1 MVDPI
6 VLRTFWPFKGGSVA
20 INGDIANQLTNAKNW
35 LGCQSLGVIGL
46 ITLKSCL
53 EDLGQTQTCS
63 NMFRSESCSKSPK
76 ELHKNLGLGIA
87 LGSSHWDFHFSASSG
102 LVCSCFGKCTTGQP
116 KTLECIAW
124 AERLGG
130 SSGVSTM
137 WLSVCEQDG
146 RGSGD
151 CGVGDLEN
159 FGAGKNA

>member
-6 VLRTFWPFKGGSVA
+6 VLRTFWIFKGGSVA
-20 INGDIANQLTNAKNW
+20 MNGDIANQLINAQNW

-46 ITLKSCL
+46 ITLKKCL

-63 NMFRSESCSKSPK
+63 AVSRVVQAPKNCTKIGGWALLRDQVTEMSLSGVFRV
-76 ELHKNLGLGIA
+76 GLQ
-87 LGSSHWDFHFSASSG
+87 LLRQVHQ
-102 LVCSCFGKCTTGQP
+102 CTTGQP
-116 KTLECIAW
+116 KTLQCIAW